1 MHAAKE
7 KESILTVLTAGLVKN
22 SSGDVESSSQLQN
35 LQVNNVPDFLADAEN
50 TLFMQVNKR
59 DLRVFLE
66 KQFPDAFKNPIDNS
80 SSTKI

>member
-1 MHAAKE
+1 MHAAQE

>member
-1 MHAAKE
+1 MHAAQE

-35 LQVNNVPDFLADAEN
+35 LQVNNVPGFLADAEN
-50 TLFMQVNKR
+50 TPIMQVNKR